1 MTVESFA
8 LIIGNARSLMNDGR
22 YLEAFE
28 LIVDQEVQSLADL
41 LDKIECLVDIGFIL
55 RDEKMLRY
63 GLYLLEKHGDEVL
76 EVRELAP
83 RYFLNLAHQYANMVT
98 LNSFADEYY
107 GFFERAEQ
115 VKARRYYRKVL
126 SFPSLSDETAFEA
139 WTGLAQMYQS
149 SGRGLEALEA
159 YQEALRIRP
168 SSREV
173 LHEKI
178 RLMKEYAL
186 SSLPN
191 RVEFLQEARA
201 LLDKSVELR
210 EDGDDQEDIIL
221 RNRLLECGLDR
232 DTLDRD
238 GEYPVS
244 TVDRGGREE
253 RSYIEFCI
261 RNRLYLNLCGF
272 CRRCEFA
279 MGDSLGLS
287 SSSLTIRQGQKKRF
301 VTLRQFYGLMR
312 MKYREARFQ
321 LAGLTGAVERDRSYM
336 DRAFFSDPERDKE
349 GEGIWFSLAAQ
360 YRSLWSLWDDGA
372 AFIALF
378 QGGEHRGGMGS
389 LFYRA
394 KEIRS
399 DWKSCRSPSLHAVFD
414 LYADC
419 CGADE
424 GLAATAEAL
433 SSGLSGYGAVGR
445 ESLERQ
451 CLSLLGRINLMLQYL
466 AIMHERNEI
475 SETNWDFPRPL
486 YNFVSIK
493 EDNES
498 N

>member
-1 MTVESFA
+1 
-8 LIIGNARSLMNDGR
+8 MNDGK

-28 LIVDQEVQSLADL
+28 LIVDQEVQSLSDL
-41 LDKIECLVDIGFIL
+41 LGKIECLVDIGFIL

-63 GLYLLEKHGDEVL
+63 GLYLLEKHGEEVL
-76 EVRELAP
+76 EVTELAP

-98 LNSFADEYY
+98 LSSFRNEYY

-115 VKARRYYRKVL
+115 VQARRCYKKVL
-126 SFPSLSDETAFEA
+126 SFTSLSDKTAFEA

-149 SGRGLEALEA
+149 SGRGLEALDA
-159 YQEALRIRP
+159 YQESLKIRP

-191 RVEFLQEARA
+191 RTEFLQEARA
-201 LLDKSVELR
+201 LLDRSIELR

-221 RNRLLECGLDR
+221 RKRLLECGLDR
-232 DTLDRD
+232 DILESD

-244 TVDRGGREE
+244 TVDRGGKDEQA
-253 RSYIEFCI
+253 YIEFCI
-261 RNRLYLNLCGF
+261 RNRLYLNLCTF

-287 SSSLTIRQGQKKRF
+287 SSSFTIRQGQKKHF
-301 VTLRQFYGLMR
+301 VTLRQHYRLMR
-312 MKYREARFQ
+312 EKYAVARNT
-321 LAGLTGAVERDRSYM
+321 LAGLTSISESDKSYFDRV
-336 DRAFFSDPERDKE
+336 FFSEEQLNAGEERA
-349 GEGIWFSLAAQ
+349 WFSLAAL
-360 YRSLWSLWDDGA
+360 YGSLWSLWDDAA
-372 AFIALF
+372 AFICLF
-378 QGGEHRGGMGS
+378 QGKEDAGNMKK
-389 LFYRA
+389 LFYR
-394 KEIRS
+394 ERDIRI
-399 DWKSCRSPSLHAVFD
+399 DWKECRSPSLHAVFD

-419 CGADE
+419 CSSDE
-424 GLAATAEAL
+424 GLAATADAL
-433 SSGLSGYGAVGR
+433 SKGIKAYGSISRKAL
-445 ESLERQ
+445 EEQSLK
-451 CLSLLGRINLMLQYL
+451 LLHRSNLMLQYL

-493 EDNES
+493 EEREGN
-498 N
+498 